1 MGKLERGNTQ
11 IHYNKDC
18 FFPIKSDH
26 DWVIRSV
33 MKEFSL
39 AHLVTL
45 EDMNSFERCNSPFQ
59 LAHNTSPKRMLFRAT
74 FEFVPHPKQSK
85 RLQTSHFGSCMPS
98 PPRACPEEA
107 KLGSFGTDRGKD
119 WGSRGCKKCQAFQG
133 VSHTHVSVNLSVNLF
148 ADWT

>member
-1 MGKLERGNTQ
+1 MGKLERGNTP

-18 FFPIKSDH
+18 FFPIKND
-26 DWVIRSV
+26 
-33 MKEFSL
+33 SL
-39 AHLVTL
+39 SHLVTL
-45 EDMNSFERCNSPFQ
+45 EDMNLFERCDSPFQ
-59 LAHNTSPKRMLFRAT
+59 LAHNTSPKRILFRAT
-74 FEFVPHPKQSK
+74 FGFVPPPKQSK

-107 KLGSFGTDRGKD
+107 KLGSFSTDRGKD

-148 ADWT
+148 AD